1 MGQWK
6 TKKKGGGGFL
16 SAYLTTSDH
25 VNQGHCIKDTVPEL
39 VAVLNW
45 VELST
50 KVFGSEQKSLS
61 ACGWAVRE
69 G

>member
-1 MGQWK
+1 MEDK
-6 TKKKGGGGFL
+6 KKKGGRGFL
-16 SAYLTTSDH
+16 SAYLTTADH
-25 VNQGHCIKDTVPEL
+25 VNQGHCTKNTVPEL
-39 VAVLNW
+39 VAVFNW

-61 ACGWAVRE
+61 ACGRAVGE